1 MRSFKSSENTVTF
14 GAPNALL
21 KQELKRIKKFPKKS
35 RRRDPFNLGKPVEN
49 LCCLTMSNI
58 WAFLKIDYLTN
69 AASHFA

>member
-35 RRRDPFNLGKPVEN
+35 RRKDPFNLGKPVEN
-49 LCCLTMSNI
+49 LCCLTTSNI
-58 WAFLKIDYLTN
+58 
-69 AASHFA
+69 

>member
-35 RRRDPFNLGKPVEN
+35 RRKDPFNLGKPVEN

-58 WAFLKIDYLTN
+58 
-69 AASHFA
+69 